1 MMTNTSELTLDFKT
15 GSVERQLKI
24 QESNNTVDFW
34 LTFIDKVDERP
45 TPIKV
50 YCCLTSEELN
60 LVCGFLNAVNQN
72 KRNEI

>member
-1 MMTNTSELTLDFKT
+1 MTNTSELTLNFKT

-24 QESNNTVDFW
+24 KEGNNTVDFW
-34 LTFIDKVDERP
+34 LTSIDKMNEKSNS
-45 TPIKV
+45 TLV
-50 YCCLTSEELN
+50 YYFLTSEELN